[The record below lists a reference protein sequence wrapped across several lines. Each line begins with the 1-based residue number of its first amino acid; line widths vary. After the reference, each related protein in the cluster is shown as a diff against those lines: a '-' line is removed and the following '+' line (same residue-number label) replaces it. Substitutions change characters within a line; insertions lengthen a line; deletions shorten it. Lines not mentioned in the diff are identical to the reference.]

1 MARRFFHHDI
11 AVKLFSSV
19 DIKQQSLTSNS
30 CSIYSYISRFC
41 TLRKCYKSW
50 KCYFFLLQPSDDES
64 DLDEKPLPPPPPLL
78 PPESPPP
85 PPFRN
90 RNAYV
95 NDYDDDYQG
104 HSHHQHRNQN
114 HYNAYNYTDSEASS
128 SHYGLSLN
136 SGQVVINNA
145 AGSRAPL
152 PGFSSFVW

>member
-1 MARRFFHHDI
+1 M
-11 AVKLFSSV
+11 
-19 DIKQQSLTSNS
+19 
-30 CSIYSYISRFC
+30 
-41 TLRKCYKSW
+41 
-50 KCYFFLLQPSDDES
+50 
-64 DLDEKPLPPPPPLL
+64 DEKPLPPPPPPL

-95 NDYDDDYQG
+95 NDYADDYQG
-104 HSHHQHRNQN
+104 HPHHQHRDDYQGHPHHQHRNQN

-136 SGQVVINNA
+136 SGQIVINNA

-152 PGFSSFVW
+152 PGFSSFV